1 MGRVHQLALERLQA
15 RDVGPLPVIEN
26 SASIDEELGTVVE
39 DFISDKVAHF
49 EPPQPGFIVPLSV
62 FDLVL

>member
-15 RDVGPLPVIEN
+15 RDVGPLPFVEN
-26 SASIDEELGTVVE
+26 STSIDEELGTVVE
-39 DFISDKVAHF
+39 DFISEKVVYF
-49 EPPQPGFIVPLSV
+49 ESPQPCFIVPLDV

>member
-1 MGRVHQLALERLQA
+1 MHELALERFQT
-15 RDVGPLPVIEN
+15 RYVRPLPVIEN